1 MSSFLPEVT
10 LRAHRERLT
19 LPSASLLLA
28 LDSLSMPAVGSA
40 VAQGVQCSLWGGEKA
55 LLP

>member
-28 LDSLSMPAVGSA
+28 LGSLSMPAVGSA